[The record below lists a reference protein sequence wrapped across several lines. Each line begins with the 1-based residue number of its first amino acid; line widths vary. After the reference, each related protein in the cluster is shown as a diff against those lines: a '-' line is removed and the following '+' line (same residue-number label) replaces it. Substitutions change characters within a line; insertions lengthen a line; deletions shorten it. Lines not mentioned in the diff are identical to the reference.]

1 MISVPLQAAGDLRS
15 RPQGRVSGRS
25 LSPSRVASAPVERV
39 YRLIDP
45 LQQPHPQLDGVYDTL
60 DEALRDAIRWLEGLG
75 PGAACTAVGL
85 EVSTR
90 CGNWRTIR
98 HPDLLL
104 CPLASP
110 A

>member
-1 MISVPLQAAGDLRS
+1 MSSASVQAAGDLRG
-15 RPQGRVSGRS
+15 RPQGRVTGRS
-25 LSPSRVASAPVERV
+25 PSMSGAASAPVARV

-45 LQQPHPQLDGVYDTL
+45 LQQPHPQLDGFYDSL

-104 CPLASP
+104 CPLPSP

>member
-1 MISVPLQAAGDLRS
+1 MISTSLHAAGDLRG
-15 RPQGRVSGRS
+15 RAQGRVSGRS
-25 LSPSRVASAPVERV
+25 PSLSGAASAPVARV

-45 LQQPHPQLDGVYDTL
+45 LQQPHPQLDGCYDTL

-90 CGNWRTIR
+90 SGSWRTIR

-104 CPLASP
+104 CPLPSP
-110 A
+110 S